1 MRETPFKVVYGR
13 DPPSIRQ
20 YDGTARA
27 TAVDQL
33 LNDRDLLL
41 ADVHERLLQ
50 AQQYYKRYYDNYN
63 TVKPLLLRL
72 RLTGNSHPT
81 STVPTRC

>member
-1 MRETPFKVVYGR
+1 MVYGR

-20 YDGTARA
+20 YDGTTRV

-50 AQQYYKRYYDNYN
+50 AQQHYKRYYDNHHR
-63 TVKPLLLRL
+63 PLLFEV
-72 RLTGNSHPT
+72 GQ
-81 STVPTRC
+81 